1 MIKNGNPVPGRA
13 RQPSP
18 FGPLVVRKMHP
29 SWARLLFSWA
39 GAPYSSTVPNK
50 PACRGERRIV
60 RGVGC
65 VMCVEVSLRSDRP
78 SRENKAICSNQRTP
92 PAGVEAMTQVA
103 PKIND
108 NCVRLCI
115 HFGFIFKIFSY
126 SKFWCA
132 FSF

>member
-1 MIKNGNPVPGRA
+1 MGDPVPGQS
-13 RQPSP
+13 RQLSP
-18 FGPLVVRKMHP
+18 IGAAGCAEDASQLGMVTFFHGLGPHIAL
-29 SWARLLFSWA
+29 
-39 GAPYSSTVPNK
+39 TVSKK

-78 SRENKAICSNQRTP
+78 SRENKAICSIQRTP

-115 HFGFIFKIFSY
+115 HFGFIFKIFSH
-126 SKFWCA
+126 SKF
-132 FSF
+132 